1 MAVRNNFIKFTD
13 KESTDLKEFFDGIS
27 NIDVDLFDDDVIKF
41 HINKPMNINISL
53 AKIENIE
60 NNEKYIDWA
69 LVILDKNTFK
79 RPTIMSIKF
88 PGEVE
93 LFNWI
98 KQFSN
103 FIKFIKIKE

>member
-1 MAVRNNFIKFTD
+1 MTVRNNFIKFTD
-13 KESTDLKEFFDGIS
+13 KESTDLKEFFDSLS

-60 NNEKYIDWA
+60 NNEKYIDWT
-69 LVILDKNTFK
+69 LVTINKNTNNK
-79 RPTIMSIKF
+79 RPTIMSVKF
-88 PGEVE
+88 PTEVE

-103 FIKFIKIKE
+103 FINIL